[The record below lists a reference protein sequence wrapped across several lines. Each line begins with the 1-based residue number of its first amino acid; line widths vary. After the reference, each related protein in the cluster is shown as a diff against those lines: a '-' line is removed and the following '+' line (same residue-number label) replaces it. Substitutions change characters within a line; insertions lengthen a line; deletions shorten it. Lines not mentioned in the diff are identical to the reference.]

1 MSTNIIH
8 CQLMHGRHLT
18 QCLQFNYSFFARDTE
33 PAAMDY
39 SSENI
44 PMLAENVSEKPVCV
58 NGFINRTPET
68 IKVVAAFVCI
78 LSMLG
83 STCIVLS
90 YACYKRLRS
99 KAREILVHLSVMDFV
114 SSLSML
120 IGIAMNFSANANTNV
135 SDDLSKTYTTLCTI
149 QAAFLVYSNLAAL
162 LWTISVS
169 IYCYFLIMLENS
181 KLAHRSVY
189 GYYLVCYGL
198 PLTTALWYA
207 FTSKLGYSPNRGS
220 GWCTLNLHGSTAREF
235 TVLFGYDFWAAVAII
250 LLPVIAISLILY
262 QRLKVS

>member
-1 MSTNIIH
+1 
-8 CQLMHGRHLT
+8 
-18 QCLQFNYSFFARDTE
+18 
-33 PAAMDY
+33 
-39 SSENI
+39 
-44 PMLAENVSEKPVCV
+44 
-58 NGFINRTPET
+58 
-68 IKVVAAFVCI
+68 
-78 LSMLG
+78 MLG
-83 STCIVLS
+83 VTCRPCIDFCPTP
-90 YACYKRLRS
+90 ANKRLRS
-99 KAREILVHLSVMDFV
+99 QGEENLPMKILVHLSVMDQIYV
-114 SSLSML
+114 SSMSIL